1 MNLPSAFLT
10 RMQEMLG
17 EEYEAFL
24 QSYESGHYQSLRL
37 NPRKTDREEFTEKSP
52 FHLTP
57 VAWEKNGFYYSE
69 EDTPGKHPYHE
80 AGVYYIQEASA
91 MAPVGYLDVQ
101 PGDYV
106 LDLCAA
112 PGGKSTQIGAAM
124 QGKGILV
131 CNEIHPARAKI
142 LSENVERMG
151 LTNAVVTNESPERL
165 SAYFPEYFDK
175 ILVDAPCSGEGMFR
189 KDEAVIGTWT
199 PERPDF
205 FAELQREITSNA
217 VKMLRPGGLMMY
229 STCTFAPQEDEGTVS
244 FLLEN
249 FPEMELI
256 EMEGY
261 EGFSKGNPVWGNGD
275 PEIEKTVR
283 IWPHK
288 MNGEGHYLA
297 LFRKKGEAIPYETEE
312 KPIEKKNKKQ
322 KNRKKDRG
330 TEAPGPSKA
339 EKQILSDFLSRMTA
353 PIPVEELE
361 VRAGKVYHS
370 PSLPDGVRNLH
381 FLRNGLY
388 LGELKK
394 DRFEPSQ
401 PFAVTLSAD
410 KFKDYMN
417 LKADDERT
425 EKYLHGETISVE
437 PGETASPSGWKLV
450 CVDGFGLG
458 WGKLVNGTLKN
469 KYPVGW
475 RK

>member
-37 NPRKTDREEFTEKSP
+37 TPRTTDREEFTEKSP

-165 SAYFPEYFDK
+165 SAYF
-175 ILVDAPCSGEGMFR
+175 
-189 KDEAVIGTWT
+189 
-199 PERPDF
+199 
-205 FAELQREITSNA
+205 
-217 VKMLRPGGLMMY
+217 
-229 STCTFAPQEDEGTVS
+229 
-244 FLLEN
+244 
-249 FPEMELI
+249 
-256 EMEGY
+256 
-261 EGFSKGNPVWGNGD
+261 
-275 PEIEKTVR
+275 
-283 IWPHK
+283 H
-288 MNGEGHYLA
+288 
-297 LFRKKGEAIPYETEE
+297 
-312 KPIEKKNKKQ
+312 
-322 KNRKKDRG
+322 
-330 TEAPGPSKA
+330 
-339 EKQILSDFLSRMTA
+339 
-353 PIPVEELE
+353 
-361 VRAGKVYHS
+361 
-370 PSLPDGVRNLH
+370 
-381 FLRNGLY
+381 
-388 LGELKK
+388 
-394 DRFEPSQ
+394 
-401 PFAVTLSAD
+401 
-410 KFKDYMN
+410 
-417 LKADDERT
+417 
-425 EKYLHGETISVE
+425 
-437 PGETASPSGWKLV
+437 
-450 CVDGFGLG
+450 
-458 WGKLVNGTLKN
+458 
-469 KYPVGW
+469 
-475 RK
+475 

>member
-124 QGKGILV
+124 QGKGILI

-189 KDEAVIGTWT
+189 KHEEACSEWSPENVELCAKRQDSVLDEA
-199 PERPDF
+199 
-205 FAELQREITSNA
+205 AA
-217 VKMLRPGGLMMY
+217 MLKKGGRLVY
-229 STCTFAPQEDEGTVS
+229 STCTFALQEDEGSVAR
-244 FLLEN
+244 FLLRH
-249 FPEMELI
+249 PEFSIKEAHRYDGMSRADRTGREPSPSRTDWKRPFVSGPISCMEKDIFWRCL
-256 EMEGY
+256 
-261 EGFSKGNPVWGNGD
+261 
-275 PEIEKTVR
+275 
-283 IWPHK
+283 
-288 MNGEGHYLA
+288 
-297 LFRKKGEAIPYETEE
+297 
-312 KPIEKKNKKQ
+312 KKQ
-322 KNRKKDRG
+322 GKCRRDTGRAACMESRKELHPR
-330 TEAPGPSKA
+330 
-339 EKQILSDFLSRMTA
+339 IL
-353 PIPVEELE
+353 
-361 VRAGKVYHS
+361 
-370 PSLPDGVRNLH
+370 
-381 FLRNGLY
+381 
-388 LGELKK
+388 
-394 DRFEPSQ
+394 
-401 PFAVTLSAD
+401 
-410 KFKDYMN
+410 
-417 LKADDERT
+417 
-425 EKYLHGETISVE
+425 LHG
-437 PGETASPSGWKLV
+437 
-450 CVDGFGLG
+450 
-458 WGKLVNGTLKN
+458 KN
-469 KYPVGW
+469 LNEKA
-475 RK
+475 

>member
-1 MNLPSAFLT
+1 
-10 RMQEMLG
+10 
-17 EEYEAFL
+17 
-24 QSYESGHYQSLRL
+24 
-37 NPRKTDREEFTEKSP
+37 
-52 FHLTP
+52 
-57 VAWEKNGFYYSE
+57 
-69 EDTPGKHPYHE
+69 
-80 AGVYYIQEASA
+80 
-91 MAPVGYLDVQ
+91 
-101 PGDYV
+101 
-106 LDLCAA
+106 
-112 PGGKSTQIGAAM
+112 
-124 QGKGILV
+124 
-131 CNEIHPARAKI
+131 
-142 LSENVERMG
+142 
-151 LTNAVVTNESPERL
+151 
-165 SAYFPEYFDK
+165 
-175 ILVDAPCSGEGMFR
+175 MFR

-425 EKYLHGETISVE
+425 EKYLRGETISVE

-458 WGKLVNGTLKN
+458 WGKLVNGILKN

>member
-37 NPRKTDREEFTEKSP
+37 NPRKTDREEFMEKSP

-189 KDEAVIGTWT
+189 KEEAAVTDWT
-199 PERPDF
+199 EDTNAICANRQ
-205 FAELQREITSNA
+205 LEILTSA
-217 VKMLRPGGLMMY
+217 AAMLRPGGRLVY
-229 STCTFAPQEDEGTVS
+229 STCTFSPVENEGVISDFLWKNPDFSVEKPDVPFFSPGRPDWVANPAPG
-244 FLLEN
+244 L
-249 FPEMELI
+249 
-256 EMEGY
+256 
-261 EGFSKGNPVWGNGD
+261 
-275 PEIEKTVR
+275 EKTFR
-283 IWPHK
+283 LWPHK
-288 MNGEGHYLA
+288 LLGEGHYAAVLRRAGDEAPAALSPEPAAKCPPELA
-297 LFRKKGEAIPYETEE
+297 AFRGQTGAALPEGKLLRFGDVCYLVPQALPEVKGLRVLRAGLELGAVL
-312 KPIEKKNKKQ
+312 
-322 KNRKKDRG
+322 KNRFAPAHAWALWLETLESSVSLEESDPLLARYLSGDVLPSDKRG
-330 TEAPGPSKA
+330 WTLVQADG
-339 EKQILSDFLSRMTA
+339 LS
-353 PIPVEELE
+353 
-361 VRAGKVYHS
+361 
-370 PSLPDGVRNLH
+370 
-381 FLRNGLY
+381 
-388 LGELKK
+388 
-394 DRFEPSQ
+394 
-401 PFAVTLSAD
+401 
-410 KFKDYMN
+410 
-417 LKADDERT
+417 
-425 EKYLHGETISVE
+425 
-437 PGETASPSGWKLV
+437 
-450 CVDGFGLG
+450 LG
-458 WGKLVNGTLKN
+458 WAKGDGSQLKN
-469 KYPVGW
+469 HYPKALRRPV
-475 RK
+475 

>member
-1 MNLPSAFLT
+1 MAKEKFERSKPHCNIGTIGHVDHGKTTLTAAITKVLAEQGGAEFSAYDQIDKAPEEKARGIT
-10 RMQEMLG
+10 ISTSHV
-17 EEYEAFL
+17 EYETAKRH
-24 QSYESGHYQSLRL
+24 YAHVDCPGH
-37 NPRKTDREEFTEKSP
+37 
-52 FHLTP
+52 
-57 VAWEKNGFYYSE
+57 A
-69 EDTPGKHPYHE
+69 
-80 AGVYYIQEASA
+80 
-91 MAPVGYLDVQ
+91 
-101 PGDYV
+101 DYV
-106 LDLCAA
+106 
-112 PGGKSTQIGAAM
+112 KNMITGAAQM
-124 QGKGILV
+124 DGAILV
-131 CNEIHPARAKI
+131 VAASDGPMPQTREHILLARQVGVKYLI
-142 LSENVERMG
+142 VFLNKVDM
-151 LTNAVVTNESPERL
+151 VDDPE
-165 SAYFPEYFDK
+165 
-175 ILVDAPCSGEGMFR
+175 
-189 KDEAVIGTWT
+189 
-199 PERPDF
+199 
-205 FAELQREITSNA
+205 
-217 VKMLRPGGLMMY
+217 
-229 STCTFAPQEDEGTVS
+229 
-244 FLLEN
+244 LLE
-249 FPEMELI
+249 LV